1 MNAAE
6 GLASEAEGA
15 LRKARKCTDAA
26 GGRHIATV
34 VAGTKQ
40 KHQTGSSSVPDAE
53 VLIMPM
59 LSVLIGSTQERPDP
73 LLPKSDRSTSMQRKE
88 DLPRVTCRASK

>member
-6 GLASEAEGA
+6 GLASEAEAA
-15 LRKARKCTDAA
+15 LRMAHKCTDAA
-26 GGRHIATV
+26 GGRHIAT

-59 LSVLIGSTQERPDP
+59 LSVLIGPTQEGPECEYA
-73 LLPKSDRSTSMQRKE
+73 T
-88 DLPRVTCRASK
+88 